1 MLKDA
6 QPAHFLFEHRRF
18 FIGALLV
25 GAIIGGGV
33 TFLMP
38 KKYRST
44 AVVYP
49 YNTYT
54 KNDIISN
61 PQFGYEVE
69 TEQLMQLLESAN
81 MRDRTIEKF
90 RLYEYYQLDTNQR
103 DWRAR
108 LMMKYLNDVSF
119 ARSRYL
125 SVVINVTTENPEL
138 SARIANFQVSEVDNY
153 RASIFKENRERE
165 LSNKEREYRQSEAAM
180 ERLRDSIY
188 GIKTNKREL
197 LYTFIENLNNE
208 NYRADEFVDDP
219 SLEKLVDQY
228 IFLFRRNAE
237 LRRNYF
243 EASERMQEPLPSVY
257 VIDKAVPSYKK
268 VSPSLILNSLLGAAL
283 TFGLVVVGKLTV
295 AKWKQLR
302 QE

>member
-1 MLKDA
+1 MLKEA
-6 QPAHFLFEHRRF
+6 QPAHFLFENCRF

-25 GAIIGGGV
+25 GALIGGGV

-38 KKYRST
+38 KKYRSI

-49 YNTYT
+49 YNTHT

-69 TEQLMQLLESAN
+69 TEQLLQLLESAS

-90 RLYEYYQLDTNQR
+90 RLYEYYQLDTNRR
-103 DWRAR
+103 DWRTR
-108 LMMKYLNDVSF
+108 LMMEYLNDVSF
-119 ARSRYL
+119 SRSRYL
-125 SVVINVTTENPEL
+125 SVVISVTTKDPEL
-138 SARIANFQVSEVDNY
+138 SARIANFQVSEVDKY
-153 RASIFKENRERE
+153 RASIFEENRKRE
-165 LSNKEREYRQSEAAM
+165 LLNKEREYQQSEEAM
-180 ERLRDSIY
+180 GRLRDSIY
-188 GIKTNKREL
+188 GIKTNKQEL

-219 SLEKLVDQY
+219 ALEKLVDQY

-237 LRRNYF
+237 LRRSYF

-257 VIDKAVPSYKK
+257 VIDKASPSYKK
-268 VSPSLILNSLLGAAL
+268 VSPSLILNTLVGAAL
-283 TFGLVVVGKLTV
+283 AFGLMVVGKLSFE
-295 AKWKQLR
+295 KWKQLR
-302 QE
+302 RE